1 MTRVLLDANALMMPV
16 ELGVRIFDELDRLL
30 GGPEEPS
37 GPTGVSIQ
45 ASIHRDSSAERS
57 AATGGEPDRT
67 PDPDPDSSPDPD
79 SGPAG
84 RGAGGT
90 ESDANRT
97 PVDGVT
103 LLVPTAVRRELDDL
117 SGGHSEAEVAASV
130 GADLA
135 GERCRELPHEASHAD
150 DAIVELATDRR
161 AVIDYVLT
169 NDRALRE
176 RLSARG
182 VPVICLRGHDQLTIT
197 NP

>member
-30 GGPEEPS
+30 GGPDERV
-37 GPTGVSIQ
+37 GPTGVPIQ

-67 PDPDPDSSPDPD
+67 PDPNPD
-79 SGPAG
+79 SGPAS
-84 RGAGGT
+84 RSAGGT

-135 GERCRELPHEASHAD
+135 GERCRELSHEANHAD

>member
-30 GGPEEPS
+30 GGPDDPS
-37 GPTGVSIQ
+37 RPAGVPLR
-45 ASIHRDSSAERS
+45 APA
-57 AATGGEPDRT
+57 GGEKSEGTRSGAAGDIGIEAASG
-67 PDPDPDSSPDPD
+67 DDESAD
-79 SGPAG
+79 SGI
-84 RGAGGT
+84 
-90 ESDANRT
+90 
-97 PVDGVT
+97 DGVT
-103 LLVPTAVRRELDDL
+103 LVVPEAVVRELEEL
-117 SGGHSEAEVAASV
+117 SGSHSEEEVAASV

-135 GERCRELPHEASHAD
+135 GERCRTLPHEEGHAD
-150 DAIVELATDRR
+150 DAVVEIATDRR

-176 RLSARG
+176 RLHTQG

>member
-30 GGPEEPS
+30 GGPDERF
-37 GPTGVSIQ
+37 GPTGVPIQ

-67 PDPDPDSSPDPD
+67 PDPESD

>member
-30 GGPEEPS
+30 GGPDERP
-37 GPTGVSIQ
+37 GPVGAPIQ
-45 ASIHRDSSAERS
+45 ASTHRDSSAERS
-57 AATGGEPDRT
+57 AATGGDPDRT
-67 PDPDPDSSPDPD
+67 PGPDPSPESD

>member
-37 GPTGVSIQ
+37 GPTGVPIQ

-57 AATGGEPDRT
+57 AATGGEPGRT
-67 PDPDPDSSPDPD
+67 PDPDPD

>member
-30 GGPEEPS
+30 GGPDERP
-37 GPTGVSIQ
+37 GPIGAPIQ
-45 ASIHRDSSAERS
+45 ASTHRDSSAERS
-57 AATGGEPDRT
+57 AATGGDPDRT
-67 PDPDPDSSPDPD
+67 PGPDPSPESD
-79 SGPAG
+79 SGCVG

-135 GERCRELPHEASHAD
+135 GERCRELSHEANHAD

>member
-30 GGPEEPS
+30 GGPDERP
-37 GPTGVSIQ
+37 GPIGAPIQ
-45 ASIHRDSSAERS
+45 ASTHRDSSAERS
-57 AATGGEPDRT
+57 AATGGDPDRT
-67 PDPDPDSSPDPD
+67 PDPDPD

-84 RGAGGT
+84 RGADGT

>member
-37 GPTGVSIQ
+37 GPTGVPIQ
-45 ASIHRDSSAERS
+45 ASTHRDSSAERS
-57 AATGGEPDRT
+57 AATGGDLDRT
-67 PDPDPDSSPDPD
+67 PGPDPDPDSGS
-79 SGPAG
+79 AG
-84 RGAGGT
+84 RGVGGAG
-90 ESDANRT
+90 SDANRD

-176 RLSARG
+176 RLSARD

>member
-30 GGPEEPS
+30 GDPEEPS
-37 GPTGVSIQ
+37 GPTGVPIQ

-67 PDPDPDSSPDPD
+67 PDPDPD